1 MPGLPLTPAIAVLPL
16 PSQPAALPLEG
27 TMSEPIP
34 ADQPPASSSGGTAR
48 PPAGKS
54 GAARFVLILAA
65 CAAFAYGL
73 DQATKAWVVGTM
85 SEGDIIPV
93 LPPLLHWH
101 FIRNSGAAF
110 SIGEDYTWVFTI
122 IMSVVAAAIVFYAG
136 RIRSLWWSV
145 ALGFLLGGV
154 LGNLTDR
161 LFREPGFGIGHVVDF
176 IALPNFAIFNIAD
189 SAIVGSVI
197 LWCLLTLRGIGMDG
211 RRVKSGKDGD
221 GADGS
226 GRDRPQEPSQGQDS
240 A

>member
-1 MPGLPLTPAIAVLPL
+1 MAGISLAPAFAYRRRLHPAVLPY
-16 PSQPAALPLEG
+16 ER
-27 TMSEPIP
+27 TMSEPLPDNQHP
-34 ADQPPASSSGGTAR
+34 AGHPPASEPKHPG
-48 PPAGKS
+48 
-54 GAARFVLILAA
+54 GAARFVLILSA

-73 DQATKAWVVGTM
+73 DLLTKTWVLRSM
-85 SEGDIIPV
+85 SEGDVIPV

-122 IMSVVAAAIVFYAG
+122 IMTVVAAGIIFYAR
-136 RIRSLWWSV
+136 RIRSIWWSI

-161 LFREPGFGIGHVVDF
+161 LFREPGFGVGHVVDF

-197 LWCLLTLRGIGMDG
+197 LWCLLTLRGVGMDG
-211 RRVKSGKDGD
+211 RRVADGEARSGKGQ
-221 GADGS
+221 GS
-226 GRDRPQEPSQGQDS
+226 GHRGQDPSSGQDS

>member
-16 PSQPAALPLEG
+16 TSLPAALPPEG
-27 TMSEPIP
+27 TMSEPTP
-34 ADQPPASSSGGTAR
+34 ADQPPADRSGGTAR

-65 CAAFAYGL
+65 CAGFAYGL
-73 DQATKAWVVGTM
+73 DQLTKAWVVGTM

-122 IMSVVAAAIVFYAG
+122 IMSVVAAAIIFYAG

-161 LFREPGFGIGHVVDF
+161 LFREPGFGVGHVVDF

-211 RRVKSGKDGD
+211 RRVTDGKDED
-221 GADGS
+221 GVDRTR
-226 GRDRPQEPSQGQDS
+226 RDRPQEPSQGQDS